1 MRTENTMR
9 WGWDGPVIPAH
20 GYGGAAFHLWKNV
33 GVDVDNW
40 QLQKVPSRHLA
51 AVTDI
56 AWVRSGVIFKEEKSI
71 YPFEVVVKQKNQN
84 SYGRSLEEP
93 SLKTFMLSISCPVL
107 CNGSRN
113 MAISKWVPGGWKAFG
128 RLQSRSLTVTQM
140 EFSRDDIMLL
150 AVSRDGLFSVFTIK
164 RTGLV
169 NLDALGLAGC
179 QSIFESSF
187 QELTYEKT
195 GSH

>member
-1 MRTENTMR
+1 MGALEPR
-9 WGWDGPVIPAH
+9 WKCDSST
-20 GYGGAAFHLWKNV
+20 GYGEAAFHLWKNV

-56 AWVRSGVIFKEEKSI
+56 AWVRSGVIFKEEKSF

-84 SYGRSLEEP
+84 SYGRSFEEP

-128 RLQSRSLTVTQM
+128 RLQPRSLTVTQM

-169 NLDALGLAGC
+169 NLDALGLVSV
-179 QSIFESSF
+179 Q
-187 QELTYEKT
+187 
-195 GSH
+195 